1 MEIEHVAL
9 RLKNAVWEEY
19 KVEENLEEECG
30 LFWVLNPTRP
40 PMSTGSKAEPIVL
53 NLFSVSFCTKSF
65 RVIEYV

>member
-40 PMSTGSKAEPIVL
+40 SMSTGRKAEPIAL

-65 RVIEYV
+65 SDIEYV